1 MIVLL
6 LGPPGV
12 GKGTQGVL
20 LEDATGWRRIVTG
33 DLLRTARREGTP
45 LGRRAKRCMDAGNL
59 VPDDLIVALVEEQL
73 RQAAGDAGL
82 LFDGFPR
89 TVPQAG
95 ALDRV
100 LGGLHR
106 SVDRVVV
113 LEASESV
120 LVKRLGGRRSCPACG
135 AVYNV
140 HFSPP
145 EREGRCDRC
154 GNDRLIQRADDAAET
169 VRRRL
174 EVYRSETEPLIRYY
188 EEGQAPVDR
197 IDGGRGADEVHA
209 AIAAN
214 LAPGREAA
222 DPDIGALE
230 IAS

>member
-1 MIVLL
+1 MTDFPERSPKP
-6 LGPPGV
+6 GPWIGSW
-12 GKGTQGVL
+12 
-20 LEDATGWRRIVTG
+20 AASTGP
-33 DLLRTARREGTP
+33 LTAWWSSKP
-45 LGRRAKRCMDAGNL
+45 
-59 VPDDLIVALVEEQL
+59 
-73 RQAAGDAGL
+73 
-82 LFDGFPR
+82 
-89 TVPQAG
+89 
-95 ALDRV
+95 
-100 LGGLHR
+100 
-106 SVDRVVV
+106 
-113 LEASESV
+113 SESV